1 MSQGLITYIV
11 LGSSERLKGL
21 KLPLSSKKEEY
32 VLTNFSRKE
41 SFEKTIDKIIF
52 NSKGNL
58 IVLLPPSATP
68 NQKSKEILRKI
79 SMIDQS
85 SWGWFRYNDKKNDF
99 IQNLKKITSSV
110 RSIPN
115 IEQGIYFTK
124 RLYFSVGGI
133 GKFGISP
140 FNEISKRFYSRIDP
154 QNPLPALIIRTRN
167 LDIFQKWI
175 IKQL

>member
-32 VLTNFSRKE
+32 VLTNFSKKV
-41 SFEKTIDKIIF
+41 SFEKTIDNIIF

-58 IVLLPPSATP
+58 IVLLPPSTTP

-99 IQNLKKITSSV
+99 IQNLKKITSSM

-115 IEQGIYFTK
+115 LEQGIYFTK

-133 GKFGISP
+133 GKFGTSP

-154 QNPLPALIIRTRN
+154 QNPLPALIIRTKN
-167 LDIFQKWI
+167 LDIFQK
-175 IKQL
+175 

>member
-133 GKFGISP
+133 GKFGTSP
-140 FNEISKRFYSRIDP
+140 FLS
-154 QNPLPALIIRTRN
+154 LIHI
-167 LDIFQKWI
+167 
-175 IKQL
+175 